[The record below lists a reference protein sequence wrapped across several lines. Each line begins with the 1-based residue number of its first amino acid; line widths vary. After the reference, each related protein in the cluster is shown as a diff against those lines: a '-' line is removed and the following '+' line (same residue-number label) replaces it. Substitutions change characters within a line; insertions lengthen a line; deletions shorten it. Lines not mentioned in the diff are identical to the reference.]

1 MSNLAI
7 VIGVSEYKDQENLP
21 ACKNDAQIIHSILS
35 ESKKFDDILNID
47 GYVSGREVK
56 SKVSEFVRGHENEKV
71 EEIFFYFSGH
81 GARITEDF
89 WYVLSDF
96 DNNNIHTTA
105 LSNDELDEILKSL
118 NPTLTVK
125 VVDACFAGTE
135 YIKNTYNISNIF
147 DKSIQKKNFEKVYF
161 LFSSTRN
168 ETSIAF
174 KDISL
179 FTKSF
184 VEAVFSFEKNNI
196 RYQDLVNFITDDL
209 SNSRVSQNPYFV
221 TQANQTE
228 IFIDVNNVNISNLK
242 SKFPYF
248 VNNTEVMA
256 VIDSVESSLLYR
268 VREANKNY
276 CSKDEA
282 ISILNSLDDI
292 ADGFEFSKEINE
304 LFNIDTIN
312 SNNLTK
318 IPNRRKIA
326 EWIKDED
333 DDYFIK
339 LDYVKEERERIDY
352 SFGIVIGNGQKE
364 KYYVDVVSDYNSTY
378 LDCNNVK
385 VINFIPK
392 FEFLPKYDIFVTYI
406 ISKNK
411 ITIFSKFE
419 RYKDLNWDSRQLE
432 LTNSW
437 RVDTKTLKP
446 EEDLYC
452 FFKDLLEKL
461 DFAIINDI
469 EGLVG

>member
-1 MSNLAI
+1 
-7 VIGVSEYKDQENLP
+7 
-21 ACKNDAQIIHSILS
+21 
-35 ESKKFDDILNID
+35 
-47 GYVSGREVK
+47 
-56 SKVSEFVRGHENEKV
+56 
-71 EEIFFYFSGH
+71 
-81 GARITEDF
+81 
-89 WYVLSDF
+89 
-96 DNNNIHTTA
+96 
-105 LSNDELDEILKSL
+105 
-118 NPTLTVK
+118 
-125 VVDACFAGTE
+125 
-135 YIKNTYNISNIF
+135 
-147 DKSIQKKNFEKVYF
+147 
-161 LFSSTRN
+161 
-168 ETSIAF
+168 
-174 KDISL
+174 
-179 FTKSF
+179 
-184 VEAVFSFEKNNI
+184 
-196 RYQDLVNFITDDL
+196 
-209 SNSRVSQNPYFV
+209 
-221 TQANQTE
+221 
-228 IFIDVNNVNISNLK
+228 
-242 SKFPYF
+242 
-248 VNNTEVMA
+248 MA

-318 IPNRRKIA
+318 IPTRRKIA